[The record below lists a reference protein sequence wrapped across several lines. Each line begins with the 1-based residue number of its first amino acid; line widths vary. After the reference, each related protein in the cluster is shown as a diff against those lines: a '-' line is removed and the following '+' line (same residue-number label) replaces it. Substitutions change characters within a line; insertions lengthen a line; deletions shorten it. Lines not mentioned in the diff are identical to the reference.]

1 MTTTRRRMRQ
11 VMDWRASIQAGLI
24 AGVVLL
30 LIMLIGYPIVTGGSV
45 WTVFRFIASLV
56 LGRELLLSPDF
67 SFGIVL
73 LALFLHMILSVV
85 YTWILAF
92 IIHRWGLIV
101 GFVGGALFGLALFA
115 INFYTFTA
123 LFPWFT
129 MVRSWQFAALHIIFG
144 AVAGTVY
151 ELLEDEIFVPDTD

>member
-1 MTTTRRRMRQ
+1 MTISTTRMRQ

-24 AGVVLL
+24 AGVIL
-30 LIMLIGYPIVTGGSV
+30 LIIMMIGYPIATGGST
-45 WTVFRFIASLV
+45 WTVFRFIASLL

-67 SFGIVL
+67 NFGITL
-73 LALFLHMILSVV
+73 TALVVHFGLSVV
-85 YTWILAF
+85 YTLILAF

-101 GFVGGALFGLALFA
+101 GFLGGALFGLALFA
-115 INFYTFTA
+115 INFYTFTS

-129 MVRSWQFAALHIIFG
+129 VVRSWQFAAMHIIFG

-151 ELLEDEIFVPDTD
+151 ELLEDDILIPDTD